1 MKKVL
6 LLVIV
11 FIAAFVAYEALMYY
25 DNNFSYGRMRETPA
39 VKPYEQPLLIMEAG
53 TVPFEG
59 GEAIYRAAKPENINP
74 PVSLEDAA
82 VVEKGAKRYFTFCQ
96 QCHGPQHDG
105 NGTVGQS
112 FAPLPTDLRSKRIQD
127 QSSGYLFQHI
137 SYGIGGSGRQ
147 PALATTV
154 SIEQRWEIIAYI
166 KSLGT
171 KK

>member
-1 MKKVL
+1 MKKFVFL
-6 LLVIV
+6 ILILV
-11 FIAAFVAYEALMYY
+11 AAFVAYEALMFY

-39 VKPYEQPLLIMEAG
+39 VKPYEHPLLIMEPG

-59 GEAIYRAAKPENINP
+59 GEALYRAATPESL
-74 PVSLEDAA
+74 VSSVPLDDAE
-82 VVEKGAKRYFTFCQ
+82 VIGRGAKQYFTYCQ
-96 QCHGPQHDG
+96 QCHGLQHDG

-112 FAPLPTDLRSKRIQD
+112 FAPLPTDLRSGRIQQ

-137 SYGIGGSGRQ
+137 SYGIGGTGRQ

-154 SIEQRWEIIAYI
+154 SIDKRWEIIAYI

-171 KK
+171 RK